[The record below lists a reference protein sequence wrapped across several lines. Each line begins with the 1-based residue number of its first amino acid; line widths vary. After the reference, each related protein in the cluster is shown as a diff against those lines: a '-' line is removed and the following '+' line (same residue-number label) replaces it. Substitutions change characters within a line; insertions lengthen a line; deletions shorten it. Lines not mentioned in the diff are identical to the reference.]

1 MKINT
6 VIAETRRKLVEVVNT
21 SELPPAITAMILSEI
36 LRVVNDAAKAQY
48 EAELKDDSEVE

>member
-36 LRVVNDAAKAQY
+36 LRAVNDAAKAQY